1 MNRHNK
7 IGGII
12 FRAGLIEYIYLSP
25 KSQMKD
31 RLSSKAG
38 NTSSDR
44 CIGTFHFI
52 SLKMYFTD
60 RNEVSQHMHGQLLDK
75 AWPLLIFTL
84 CFLVPS
90 KKFFISYKLEKQVF
104 QKCKYPAIL
113 KQLYFHD
120 NYSKYT
126 KLFLR
131 LCLGHAKVLNVQAI
145 MNLAQ

>member
-1 MNRHNK
+1 MKYHSTCM
-7 IGGII
+7 
-12 FRAGLIEYIYLSP
+12 ASYLTKPDHCSY
-25 KSQMKD
+25 S
-31 RLSSKAG
+31 R
-38 NTSSDR
+38 
-44 CIGTFHFI
+44 F
-52 SLKMYFTD
+52 
-60 RNEVSQHMHGQLLDK
+60 VS
-75 AWPLLIFTL
+75 W
-84 CFLVPS
+84 FLQ